1 VGKAVKGKPL
11 KPSHDA
17 FAKNYMANGGNGTKA
32 AEAAGYS
39 AGEGGASA
47 AVAASR
53 LFRNDKVRG
62 RIRELEEASHVSTSE
77 VVGTLASHMRGDVTD
92 ALPEGDELRER
103 LKAAGLSHLIKR
115 LKVTTRY
122 VSGGPGREPDKVV
135 THDIEFYD
143 AQAAARTLGRY
154 KGLEQAP
161 RENEAV
167 VRRKTEAVAAL
178 LHRAYRAAAEAGD
191 PMSREEVAAA
201 LAKRRPDLRPYMPRE
216 WVM

>member
-1 VGKAVKGKPL
+1 VRKAVKGKPL

-17 FAKNYMANGGNGTKA
+17 FAKNYVANGGNGTKA
-32 AEAAGYS
+32 AEAAVYS
-39 AGEGGASA
+39 AGAGGASA

-53 LFRNDKVRG
+53 LLKNDKVRE
-62 RIRELEEASHVSTSE
+62 RIIELEAASHVSTSE

-103 LKAAGLSHLIKR
+103 LKGAGVSHLVRR

-122 VSGGPGREPDKVV
+122 VSNGPGREPDKEV
-135 THDIEFYD
+135 TYDFEFYD

-161 RENEAV
+161 RENEAD

-178 LHRAYRAAAEAGD
+178 LERAYRAAQEAGD
-191 PMSREEVAAA
+191 PRAGRRS
-201 LAKRRPDLRPYMPRE
+201 RRPWRGGGRTCAPTCRAKE
-216 WVM
+216 